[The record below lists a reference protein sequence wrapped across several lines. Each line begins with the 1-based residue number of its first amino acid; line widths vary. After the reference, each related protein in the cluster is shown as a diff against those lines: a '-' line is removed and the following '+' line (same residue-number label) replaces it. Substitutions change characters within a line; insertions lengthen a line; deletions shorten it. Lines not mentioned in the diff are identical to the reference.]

1 MLTKTIKYTDYN
13 GNERAE
19 VFHFNISKAE
29 LIRME
34 ASHSGGMSAMIERVV
49 SKNDNNEIF
58 NVFDEFVRKSYG
70 EKSDDGK
77 RFIKSPELTDSFIQ
91 SEAYSELISE
101 LLSNPDAATE
111 FVIGIMPKELGDEM
125 RKQISKNTSDLTKE
139 N

>member
-1 MLTKTIKYTDYN
+1 
-13 GNERAE
+13 
-19 VFHFNISKAE
+19 
-29 LIRME
+29 
-34 ASHSGGMSAMIERVV
+34 MIERVV